1 MRPLRHAMAMQ
12 QLIIIIIIF
21 IRLKISTSIQKISE
35 ASCQRG
41 KNTHQRWPPLQLS
54 DIIQIHKCT
63 KKYKK
68 RKTQPVHKPTTVR
81 AQKKRKK
88 IFRSQ
93 HTAQTVLTCPHI
105 TTGSNGVLNTF

>member
-1 MRPLRHAMAMQ
+1 MWLATGPAYGPLQR
-12 QLIIIIIIF
+12 LDRIIIIIIF

-35 ASCQRG
+35 AGCQKG
-41 KNTHQRWPPLQLS
+41 TNTHQRWPPLQLN

-81 AQKKRKK
+81 VQKKKK
-88 IFRSQ
+88 K
-93 HTAQTVLTCPHI
+93 
-105 TTGSNGVLNTF
+105 